1 MKGKRC
7 PVCGTKLKNG
17 FCPKCGHD
25 FKEQQVQETSGRWKV
40 PEHQADEEEK
50 NWAIHKMV
58 VLLLVFIIIYFTWKG
73 YDDVFPPSDS
83 KKDSQNIEEIDPN
96 FFNENEQKLAEKP
109 GEEFQTEISNGYYVV
124 GLDLPEGTY
133 DVEVKSGGAE
143 LRVNN
148 SKQDSNVYQ
157 FIEMED
163 KNKDGNPRLVKN
175 VSLFKGSLV
184 QVRGYAVFQCRTKNA
199 DLKKMV
205 KPQENPLT
213 EQIVL
218 RETAVVGKDIQPG
231 TYDIRGEQ
239 GKGVIVIGTKENEYS
254 ESIILDS
261 GSKKPY
267 RNTCLNVELEKGMA
281 VTPGKGMRIRLI
293 PSKRVRPKEMPVYD

>member
-17 FCPKCGHD
+17 YCPKCGHD
-25 FKEQQVQETSGRWKV
+25 FKAQQVQETSGRWEV
-40 PEHQADEEEK
+40 PESHADEQEK
-50 NWAIHKMV
+50 EWTINKFV
-58 VLLLVFIIIYFTWKG
+58 VLLIAFLIIYFIWKG
-73 YDDVFPPSDS
+73 YDDVFPSFDS
-83 KKDSQNIEEIDPN
+83 QKDSSDLIEIDLD
-96 FFNENEQKLAEKP
+96 FFNENERRLAEKP

-133 DVEVKSGGAE
+133 DVEAKSGGAK

-157 FIEMED
+157 FIERED
-163 KNKDGNPRLVKN
+163 KNKDGNPGLVKN

-199 DLKKMV
+199 DLNKMV

-231 TYDIRGEQ
+231 TYDI
-239 GKGVIVIGTKENEYS
+239 KG
-254 ESIILDS
+254 
-261 GSKKPY
+261 
-267 RNTCLNVELEKGMA
+267 EKGMA

-293 PSKRVRPKEMPVYD
+293 PSKRVRPKEMLVYD